1 MAFFLFPLLL
11 FIVFATWQFVGKP
24 HFALSGILIASV
36 FSALLYEQP
45 IELGVSIYAHDI
57 VFIPLFICALYR
69 VFLKGELA
77 SISILW
83 IIYGLLLFYQVFI
96 GITTYGTP
104 AAADFRTCFYYWTG
118 GIYFM
123 SFQYTEAT
131 LNRLI
136 KYWLNTCLILLAL
149 VYFRLAADVANL
161 PMAQAWRSMD
171 AGDIRFR
178 VINGQHTYLLGVAV
192 VMLFHK
198 YLVNNETK
206 PSKIITALFII
217 AVIVLQHR
225 SVWMATFVAMISSL
239 ALPSIKKTKV
249 INNLIII
256 SIMGIIL
263 LIPVV
268 YMGYA
273 DKIISNIFLSAE
285 RATSLTTGT
294 FGARVSGWKTIL
306 YYFSHQ
312 NFLHQLLGD
321 PFGSGYARSKIVPHN
336 FYFQALLRVGVL
348 GTFVLLL
355 TYLITMA
362 KLFIKLAKKDDTNI
376 YLSLFLMLMIGQQ
389 TFYVPYG
396 QQAEH
401 GIILGIAISL
411 AKRKKLLS
419 NLNNTKSQSQY
430 FINTTP
436 RLEKDVNK
444 T

>member
-206 PSKIITALFII
+206 RK
-217 AVIVLQHR
+217 
-225 SVWMATFVAMISSL
+225 SS
-239 ALPSIKKTKV
+239 I
-249 INNLIII
+249 
-256 SIMGIIL
+256 
-263 LIPVV
+263 
-268 YMGYA
+268 
-273 DKIISNIFLSAE
+273 
-285 RATSLTTGT
+285 
-294 FGARVSGWKTIL
+294 
-306 YYFSHQ
+306 
-312 NFLHQLLGD
+312 
-321 PFGSGYARSKIVPHN
+321 
-336 FYFQALLRVGVL
+336 
-348 GTFVLLL
+348 
-355 TYLITMA
+355 
-362 KLFIKLAKKDDTNI
+362 
-376 YLSLFLMLMIGQQ
+376 
-389 TFYVPYG
+389 
-396 QQAEH
+396 
-401 GIILGIAISL
+401 
-411 AKRKKLLS
+411 
-419 NLNNTKSQSQY
+419 
-430 FINTTP
+430 
-436 RLEKDVNK
+436 
-444 T
+444 